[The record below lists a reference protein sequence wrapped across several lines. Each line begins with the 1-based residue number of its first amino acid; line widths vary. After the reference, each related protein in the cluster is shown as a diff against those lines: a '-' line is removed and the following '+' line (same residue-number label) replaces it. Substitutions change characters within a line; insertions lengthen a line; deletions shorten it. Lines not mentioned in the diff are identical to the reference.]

1 MFISRRA
8 VFHLSVSAVTLLAA
22 FAVNWLMF
30 GETSPASEY
39 FLWNV
44 GLPNAWR
51 SLNLIPGI
59 ISAIAAGNVHGGNEL
74 VFYLAFSI
82 QWLLVGFVFSFV
94 LLLFR
99 RKRETPTTLSSSGRL
114 R

>member
-1 MFISRRA
+1 MSRRRI
-8 VFHLSVSAVTLLAA
+8 FHLSVSALTLLAA
-22 FAVNWLMF
+22 FAVNWLVF
-30 GETSPASEY
+30 GETSPAREY

-74 VFYLAFSI
+74 VFFLVFSI
-82 QWLLVGFVFSFV
+82 QWLLVGLVFSLV
-94 LLLFR
+94 LLMFR
-99 RKRETPTTLSSSGRL
+99 RK
-114 R
+114 

>member
-1 MFISRRA
+1 VSRR
-8 VFHLSVSAVTLLAA
+8 VTFHLSISLLTLLGA
-22 FAVNWLMF
+22 FVINWLIF

-51 SLNLIPGI
+51 GLNIIPGI
-59 ISAIAAGNVHGGNEL
+59 ISAIASGNLHGGNEI
-74 VFYLAFSI
+74 VFFVVFSI
-82 QWLLVGFVFSFV
+82 QWLLVGLVFSFV

-99 RKRETPTTLSSSGRL
+99 MKREKPTTILG
-114 R
+114 

>member
-1 MFISRRA
+1 MSQRLI
-8 VFHLSVSAVTLLAA
+8 FHLSVSALTLLAA

-30 GETSPASEY
+30 GETSPANDY

-59 ISAIAAGNVHGGNEL
+59 ISAIAAGNIHGGNEL
-74 VFYLAFSI
+74 VFYFVFAI
-82 QWLLVGFVFSFV
+82 QWLLVGLVFSFF

-99 RKRETPTTLSSSGRL
+99 IKREKPTALSSPDDRVK
-114 R
+114 